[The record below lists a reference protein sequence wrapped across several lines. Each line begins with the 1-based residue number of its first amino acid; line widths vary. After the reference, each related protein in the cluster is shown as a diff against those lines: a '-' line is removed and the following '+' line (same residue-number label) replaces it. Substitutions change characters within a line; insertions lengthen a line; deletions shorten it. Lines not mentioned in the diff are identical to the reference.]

1 MHQSPSDR
9 NEMIIVTIMTVMPAA
24 VRDGKAGIVVLLEK
38 SGNVAHSN
46 LIIVTMLK
54 TRLTSWTSRAE

>member
-24 VRDGKAGIVVLLEK
+24 VRDGKADIVVTLEK
-38 SGNVAHSN
+38 SGNVAQSN
-46 LIIVTMLK
+46 LIIVTMLE
-54 TRLTSWTSRAE
+54 TRLTSWTSHAG